1 MKSKKIISFIGIL
14 FLLFLG
20 IKVSAE
26 EVPYGVSLNFPE
38 NQIDENLNYFN
49 LEMKPNQEQSVEIEI
64 SNTSNKAIEIEARI
78 LSGMTNING
87 VIDYLEESKDFKYD
101 KTLKYPFTD
110 IANLKN
116 NSYQI
121 DANSSMTIPI
131 HIKMPSE
138 KIIGT
143 ILGGVEIIEKNTEE
157 TDNPNKGM
165 AVVNKF
171 RYLVA
176 FKLFMS
182 NEKVEP
188 KLKLNEVKASQIAF
202 RNVIKANIQNTEM
215 TIINDVQVEA
225 KVTKKGSDKTLYSY
239 KMKDMQIAPNSNFDL
254 PIRLD
259 NQPFKAGTYIL
270 YLNVASR
277 DNNKWTFK
285 KEFIITSDEADKF
298 NKMSAI
304 ELDKESPWILYII
317 TASILLLFLILFY
330 LFIKFRIKKEKRKK
344 KKEKGKKRKK
354 KRK

>member
-1 MKSKKIISFIGIL
+1 MKNKKVIFFVSIL

-20 IKVSAE
+20 VKVSSE

-38 NQIDENLNYFN
+38 NQVNKKLNYFN
-49 LEMKPNQEQSVEIEI
+49 LKMSPAQKQSVEMEVI
-64 SNTSNKAIEIEARI
+64 NTSNKDIEIDVRI

-101 KTLKYPFTD
+101 ETLKYPFTD
-110 IANLKN
+110 IAKLKN
-116 NSYQI
+116 NNYQI
-121 DANSSMTIPI
+121 EANSSIRIPI
-131 HIKMPSE
+131 NIEMPTE
-138 KIIGT
+138 KISGT
-143 ILGGVEIIEKNTEE
+143 ILGGVEIVEKKPEE
-157 TDNPNKGM
+157 TDITNKGM

-176 FKLFMS
+176 FKLSMS
-182 NEKVEP
+182 DEVVEP

-215 TIINDVQVEA
+215 TIINDVQVDA
-225 KVTKKGSDKTLYSY
+225 KVTKKGSDKVLYSY

-254 PIRLD
+254 PIRLE
-259 NQPFKAGTYIL
+259 NQPFRAGTYIL

-277 DNNKWTFK
+277 GGYKWAFK

-298 NKMSAI
+298 NEMSAI
-304 ELDKESPWILYII
+304 ELDKENSLLLYII
-317 TASILLLFLILFY
+317 VSALILVAIVF
-330 LFIKFRIKKEKRKK
+330 FILIKRKRKNK
-344 KKEKGKKRKK
+344 KRKRRKK